1 MNLEWRCISY
11 WTGGYSSYVTWPEGR
26 ACLLFPINFSANQ
39 SNHIGMLPLHSIP
52 VTTRMTCV
60 SFFRGSKPSAEAK
73 VHPKDSSI
81 LLGSSNKMTSKS
93 ALGLPE
99 VWLSFD
105 LCNLCIGPASNNL
118 PVIFFVKHVFP
129 SRGTQIQRYHGT
141 IQWLRMILANLGR
154 RDMKRVDIWLMGRRF
169 VASND
174 HP

>member
-1 MNLEWRCISY
+1 MNFEWRCISA
-11 WTGGYSSYVTWPEGR
+11 WTGGYSSYVSWPEGR
-26 ACLLFPINFSANQ
+26 AGLLFFE
-39 SNHIGMLPLHSIP
+39 
-52 VTTRMTCV
+52 TTFQQTIVIHWDAAPSSYPSDHQDDMC
-60 SFFRGSKPSAEAK
+60 SFFRGSKPSF
-73 VHPKDSSI
+73 VRVSHLRDGSI

-105 LCNLCIGPASNNL
+105 LCNLCLGPASNNL

-154 RDMKRVDIWLMGRRF
+154 RDMKRVDIWLMGCRF

-174 HP
+174 HL